1 MNEYIYKC
9 FDCEKEINST
19 EIESNL
25 IYLCPDCGTAEKN
38 EPLKGVLQIIYNYDS
53 IKNEITREEF
63 LNFIPG
69 QIKYYPQLLPLKN
82 KLDEK
87 QLSRI
92 KFPQSPLLNVSIENY
107 SVQIFDDTKN
117 PTLSYK
123 DRASLLTVLKAQE
136 LEIKD
141 IAAASTGNAASS
153 LAGIC
158 AAMGLTSRVFVPKNI
173 PQSKLLQIQSY
184 GSVVYFVDGDYDEAF
199 DLCLEIA
206 SKRRWYNRNTA
217 YNPITIEGKKT
228 AAYDLFVASKGNLPE
243 YIFVPVGDGV
253 IISGMYKGLWDLK
266 QLGWI
271 DEIPKLIAA
280 QAEGSDALVRYY
292 ESGEFTYHPA
302 NTIADSISAGAP
314 RNLYMAAAAVKNTNG
329 IAIRILDKLILK
341 SQSIVA
347 RNTGILIEPSCAVSY
362 AGFQKMMSEGLI
374 DSTEKCLL
382 MFTGNGLKDPDALKQ
397 NNIKLEPKTPQAW
410 QEELLN
416 E

>member
-1 MNEYIYKC
+1 LNEYIYKC
-9 FDCEKEINST
+9 FDCHKEFDST
-19 EIESNL
+19 EIESSL
-25 IYLCPDCGTAEKN
+25 IYLCPHCGTAEKN
-38 EPLKGVLQIIYNYDS
+38 EPLTGVLQVIYDYDS
-53 IKNEITREEF
+53 IKNEISKEKF

-69 QIKYYPQLLPLKN
+69 QIKFYPQLLPLKKSLN
-82 KLDEK
+82 EK
-87 QLSRI
+87 QLEGI
-92 KFPQSPLLNVSIENY
+92 KFPQSPLINVSIENI

-136 LEIKD
+136 LGIDD

-158 AAMGLTSRVFVPKNI
+158 AAQRLTSRVFVPKNI
-173 PQSKLLQIQSY
+173 PHSKLLQIQTY
-184 GSVVYFVDGDYDEAF
+184 GSKVYLVDGDYDEAF
-199 DLCLEIA
+199 DLCLDVA
-206 SKRRWYNRNTA
+206 SKRKWYNRNTA

-228 AAYDLFVASKGNLPE
+228 AAYDLFIASSGKLPE
-243 YIFVPVGDGV
+243 HIFVPVGDGV
-253 IISGMYKGLWDLK
+253 IISGIYKGLRDLK

-271 DEIPKLIAA
+271 DEFPKLIAL
-280 QAEGSDALVRYY
+280 QAEGSDALVRYID
-292 ESGEFTYHPA
+292 SGEFTYKTA
-302 NTIADSISAGAP
+302 STIADSISAGAP

-329 IAIRILDKLILK
+329 IAIRISDEEISKAQSLI
-341 SQSIVA
+341 A
-347 RNTGILIEPSCAVSY
+347 RNTGILVEPSCAISY
-362 AGFQKMMSEGLI
+362 AGLQKMLSEGLI
-374 DSTEKCLL
+374 DSPERCLL